1 MARTFIQ
8 ARKEILDTL
17 AANGWTLSDTHLKVP
32 HATSPAGRYRLWFK
46 AQAVYFTRIGVPRP
60 GMDDAFAVVHSFKDA
75 RTLSYTLDIRKA
87 SAVAFVTWIA
97 KVYPDSGQ
105 TLPVR
110 PSPYTTSAPLVEKP
124 KPPRSKY
131 ESVAKLNR
139 PYIKGIKWPDPTDEE
154 FDRAQKDIGY
164 LNERELR
171 GILSEYGVYYHASDS
186 LSVLRTVAR
195 ENLDEKFPVTAVPR
209 SEADPRQTRWAAA
222 GKRRHGKGG
231 KKRAG
236 GKRRHGREPQW
247 YELQGKWVLELGK
260 KGFAHIWPDEEKL
273 GYGGWRA
280 RVYDAEGNLI
290 HEGIPQ
296 GGLKHAKEWA
306 RMFLDVPAGRPLTVA
321 IHARHSQRWGGGK
334 RRHGTM
340 KLAAEVD
347 GLLRK

>member
-32 HATSPAGRYRLWFK
+32 HATSPAGRYRLWFR
-46 AQAVYFTRIGVPRP
+46 AQAVYFTRIGVPRA
-60 GMDDAFAVVHSFKDA
+60 GMDDSFAVVHSFKDA

-110 PSPYTTSAPLVEKP
+110 PSPYATTAPLASTP
-124 KPPRSKY
+124 KSPQSLRPAPRKY
-131 ESVAKLNR
+131 ESVARLNR
-139 PYIKGIKWPDPTDEE
+139 PYMKAIKWPDPTDEE

-171 GILSEYGVYYHASDS
+171 GILGEYGVYYHPSDS

-195 ENLDEKFPVTAVPR
+195 ENLDEKFPVTAIPR
-209 SEADPRQTRWAAA
+209 SEVDPRQIRWAAA
-222 GKRRHGKGG
+222 GKKRHGKGKAGRMGG
-231 KKRAG
+231 KKRHPKGTWVHDESGALERYEYEVPGGLAASVVRMSHSPLGDRWMAFVYRNEMTVAKSPLSFEVKPLMEWCRQKLQELGLTG
-236 GKRRHGREPQW
+236 GKRRHGA
-247 YELQGKWVLELGK
+247 V
-260 KGFAHIWPDEEKL
+260 
-273 GYGGWRA
+273 
-280 RVYDAEGNLI
+280 
-290 HEGIPQ
+290 
-296 GGLKHAKEWA
+296 
-306 RMFLDVPAGRPLTVA
+306 
-321 IHARHSQRWGGGK
+321 
-334 RRHGTM
+334 